1 MNKSFAKVVV
11 GVAVWTVILIAFTN
25 VVGFWQVTDAGDPG
39 FTYLSELM
47 LTALVWCAGALVT
60 VGVLAIRR

>member
-1 MNKSFAKVVV
+1 MNRTFAKVVL

-25 VVGFWQVTDAGDPG
+25 VVGFWQVTDAADPG

-60 VGVLAIRR
+60 VGVLATRR